1 MSFDNNGGSDN
12 TNMGDSPSSAGES
25 SELDSVGSSANEP
38 PMSARDFLSK
48 RQGINEK
55 QNIANRKAARLTN
68 AESEGSV
75 AGSEEEASEQEDNS
89 RLSKKAGERERDVP
103 NPKFQQRV
111 DKLTARYHE
120 AEKKAAQKDVEIEKY
135 RKATDILQKELE
147 RVSKY
152 AKLDPREERIKQL
165 EYEREVEQFTNGLNN
180 KQEEIYNSSV
190 TEHQIQSRADEIL
203 DEVNELAQEYDMVSP
218 EEILIAMRD
227 RGETATQAA
236 RSLHNARLAR
246 ASKRTAVS
254 HPSTVGRT
262 GAQGTNPVEQPYR
275 GASTI
280 KNFFEARIA
289 ERNGKAE

>member
-1 MSFDNNGGSDN
+1 MSFDNNGGGSDN
-12 TNMGDSPSSAGES
+12 TNMGDSPSPAGES
-25 SELDSVGSSANEP
+25 AELDSVGSSANEP

-75 AGSEEEASEQEDNS
+75 AGSAEEASEQEDNS
-89 RLSKKAGERERDVP
+89 RLSKSAGERDVP

-165 EYEREVEQFTNGLNN
+165 EYEREVEQFTNGLSN

-203 DEVNELAQEYDMVSP
+203 DEVHELAQEYDMVSP

-246 ASKRTAVS
+246 ASKRNVS

-262 GAQGTNPVEQPYR
+262 GAQGSNPVDQPYR
-275 GASTI
+275 GAETI
-280 KNFFEARIA
+280 KDFFNARIA

>member
-12 TNMGDSPSSAGES
+12 TMDASPASAGENVDA
-25 SELDSVGSSANEP
+25 DSVGSSANEP

-48 RQGINEK
+48 RQEINVRK
-55 QNIANRKAARLTN
+55 NTADRKAARMTN
-68 AESEGSV
+68 AETEGSV
-75 AGSEEEASEQEDNS
+75 AGSEEEASDQEDNS
-89 RLSKKAGERERDVP
+89 RLSKKAVEKERDA

-120 AEKKAAQKDVEIEKY
+120 AEKKSAQKDVEIEKY

-147 RVSKY
+147 RVSKF

-180 KQEEIYNSSV
+180 RQEEIYNSSV
-190 TEHQIQSRADEIL
+190 TEYQVQSRADDIL
-203 DEVNELAQEYDMVSP
+203 DEVNDLVKEYDLVSP

-227 RGETATQAA
+227 RGETATAAA
-236 RSLHNARLAR
+236 RSIHNARLAR
-246 ASKRTAVS
+246 ASKRTAS
-254 HPSTVGRT
+254 THPSTVGRT
-262 GAQGTNPVEQPYR
+262 GAQGTNPVDQPYR

-280 KNFFEARIA
+280 KDFLNARIA